1 MWSILWKC
9 TNLVLGLEYVKVGKE
24 SKEEAP
30 CALRGRLVS
39 QEGLAWAPAGF
50 VSRGPLFWIKNS
62 PVPLQ
67 KTLYIASPRA
77 RKGLGLANPS
87 RDVLTMAKRREGHWV
102 WSIVRATGSG
112 LIRGAR
118 FFSSGS
124 FCAYIIYLF
133 SFYINLHNQGRS

>member
-39 QEGLAWAPAGF
+39 QEGLAWAPGWPRVARALVLDKEF
-50 VSRGPLFWIKNS
+50 PSPFTENSLYRKRQPFSRC
-62 PVPLQ
+62 
-67 KTLYIASPRA
+67 
-77 RKGLGLANPS
+77 S
-87 RDVLTMAKRREGHWV
+87 RDGQASEGHWV

-124 FCAYIIYLF
+124 FCAYITYFF
-133 SFYINLHNQGRS
+133 SFYFNLHNQRRS